1 MYFVKK
7 NLLILTIVLMSTAI
21 FSACKTENT
30 AKKNDASTGELKDIA
45 NAQVE
50 LLEKEY
56 LENKKSQ

>member
-1 MYFVKK
+1 
-7 NLLILTIVLMSTAI
+7 MSTAI